1 MILAGD
7 VGGTKIHLALIADD
21 GEPDH
26 PSTEARLRTADVRE
40 LPQAVAAFAQASA
53 GPIRAGVLGVAGP
66 VMRGEIHG
74 TNLPWSVSAAE
85 MSRALGG
92 APVTLLNDL
101 EAAAHGL
108 DLLTPDEIEVLQEGR
123 PQVDA
128 NRV

>member
-53 GPIRAGVLGVAGP
+53 GPIRAGVLGVAKPIAYEFTPEQSELLMEVGA
-66 VMRGEIHG
+66 R
-74 TNLPWSVSAAE
+74 LASV
-85 MSRALGG
+85 LGS
-92 APVTLLNDL
+92 
-101 EAAAHGL
+101 
-108 DLLTPDEIEVLQEGR
+108 
-123 PQVDA
+123 
-128 NRV
+128 